1 MDKQI
6 KEAFDRIHAPDA
18 LKQETLE
25 AVMARR
31 SQRKSHTR
39 LLRMAMACLAVVMLA
54 GGYLSYA
61 LPVAAVSI
69 DINPSVELQV
79 NLYNRVVG
87 VQGYNPDGEALAEAV
102 SVTNWNYA
110 DAVEEILSRLEA
122 LVEAGGVVEI
132 TVASGSQSR
141 AEEMEGCISQTTG
154 VSGSQIYCM
163 DSHHQE
169 EAHEAGLSL
178 GKYRVYLELLEQYPE
193 LTVEQVQDMTMEEL
207 HHLCE
212 KEGQENHNGQE
223 NGNGQGNQNGQ
234 GNHNG
239 QGHRGHE

>member
-6 KEAFDRIHAPDA
+6 KEAFAQIHAPDS
-18 LKQETLE
+18 LKAATLA
-25 AVMARR
+25 AVQARLP
-31 SQRKSHTR
+31 RKKPLAR
-39 LLRMAMACLAVVMLA
+39 GLRMALACLGLVVLLA
-54 GGYLSYA
+54 GGYASYA

-102 SVTNWNYA
+102 SVKNWNYA
-110 DAVEEILSRLEA
+110 DAVEEILSRLQA
-122 LVEAGGVVEI
+122 LVDAGGVLEI

-141 AEEMEGCISQTTG
+141 AAQMEGCIAQTTG
-154 VSGSQIYCM
+154 VSDNQIYCV

-178 GKYRVYLELLEQYPE
+178 GKYRVYLALLELYPD
-193 LTVEQVQDMTMEEL
+193 LTAEQVQHMTMEEL
-207 HHLCE
+207 HDMGCGHSQ
-212 KEGQENHNGQE
+212 GTDHQEDT
-223 NGNGQGNQNGQ
+223 
-234 GNHNG
+234 
-239 QGHRGHE
+239 GHHGHGH

>member
-18 LKQETLE
+18 LKRETLE

-31 SQRKSHTR
+31 SPQKSHSR
-39 LLRMAMACLAVVMLA
+39 LLRVAMACLAVVVLA

-87 VQGYNPDGEALAEAV
+87 VQGYNPDGEALAETV

-110 DAVEEILSRLEA
+110 DAVEEILSQLQA
-122 LVEAGGVVEI
+122 LVDAGGLLEI
-132 TVASGSQSR
+132 TVASGSGDR
-141 AEEMEGCISQTTG
+141 AAEMEGCIAQITG
-154 VSGSQIYCM
+154 ISDSQIYCM

-178 GKYRVYLELLEQYPE
+178 GKYRVYLDLLEQYPD

-212 KEGQENHNGQE
+212 NE
-223 NGNGQGNQNGQ
+223 GQ

-239 QGHRGHE
+239 HGHHGHE